1 MSLELALQEN
11 TRAINALIAILRD
24 QASTPAPEET
34 AGATEPDPPEKLSA
48 SMQVRPAKRTK
59 KEAAPATAG
68 EPASEPSAPAP
79 EPGAADASATEAA
92 AAPAVEPPTYEQAA
106 AAVTALIKTSGR
118 DAAVALLKRFGA
130 SNLKGVDPAQY
141 AELILAAND
150 EAVPF

>member
-1 MSLELALQEN
+1 MSLELAIAEN

-24 QASTPAPEET
+24 QASNPVPEEV
-34 AGATEPDPPEKLSA
+34 ACATEPDPPKSTRKA
-48 SMQVRPAKRTK
+48 K
-59 KEAAPATAG
+59 KEATP
-68 EPASEPSAPAP
+68 EPRPLEPSAPAP

-106 AAVTALIKTSGR
+106 AAVTALIKTNGR